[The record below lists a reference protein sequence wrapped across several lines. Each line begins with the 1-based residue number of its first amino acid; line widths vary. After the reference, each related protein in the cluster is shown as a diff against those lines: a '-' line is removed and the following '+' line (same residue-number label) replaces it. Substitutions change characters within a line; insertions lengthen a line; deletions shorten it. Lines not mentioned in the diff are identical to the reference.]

1 MDNQGT
7 SQGTTANGNTSI
19 LANSLKHLST
29 LSTIPVFSPFIYF
42 LPSYAWPLIK
52 WIRCEEWRVLMVA
65 VLSWP
70 CTVFLNRWS
79 SNKSQA
85 SLQNKMKEIETT
97 RSATPDQILSL
108 KREDIK
114 EIIRKLKENG
124 RSEEASELI
133 DSILSTDKEE
143 TA

>member
-1 MDNQGT
+1 
-7 SQGTTANGNTSI
+7 
-19 LANSLKHLST
+19 
-29 LSTIPVFSPFIYF
+29 
-42 LPSYAWPLIK
+42 
-52 WIRCEEWRVLMVA
+52 
-65 VLSWP
+65 
-70 CTVFLNRWS
+70 
-79 SNKSQA
+79 
-85 SLQNKMKEIETT
+85 MKEIETT